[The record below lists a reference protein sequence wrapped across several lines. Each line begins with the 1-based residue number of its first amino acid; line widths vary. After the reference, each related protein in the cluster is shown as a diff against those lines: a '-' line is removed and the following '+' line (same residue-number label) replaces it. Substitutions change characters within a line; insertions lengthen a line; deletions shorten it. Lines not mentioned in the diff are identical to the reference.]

1 MSQNAAALKP
11 FESFD
16 AEHEATGF
24 GMWIFIGSEIMFF
37 GALFGAYV
45 ILRSEYGSA
54 FAEASRLTD
63 IALGTAN
70 TAVLLTS
77 SLTMALAVR
86 AAALGQRSATT
97 TFLVLTML
105 LGAVFLGIKS
115 LEYVH
120 DFEQHLVPGY
130 NFDRTGA
137 NALGVNA
144 LGVQLFFWL
153 YFVMTGLH
161 AVHLTI
167 GIGLLA
173 VIAVRARRSMRA
185 GSSHEVELTGL
196 YWHLIDI
203 VWIFLYPLLYL
214 VARA

>member
-1 MSQNAAALKP
+1 MNANTALVEP
-11 FESFD
+11 FESID
-16 AEHEATGF
+16 AKRDATRF
-24 GMWIFIGSEIMFF
+24 GMWVFIASEIMFF

-45 ILRSEYGSA
+45 VARNVYGSA

-63 IALGTAN
+63 VTLGTAN

-86 AAALGQRSATT
+86 AAALRQSSAVRV
-97 TFLVLTML
+97 FLIVTML
-105 LGAVFLGIKS
+105 LGIVFLGIKS

-120 DFEQHLVPGY
+120 DFEEHLVPGY

-137 NALGVNA
+137 DAHGMR
-144 LGVQLFFWL
+144 LFFAL

-161 AVHLTI
+161 AVHLII
-167 GIGLLA
+167 GIGVLTTMALRTRDA
-173 VIAVRARRSMRA
+173 DHPNLP
-185 GSSHEVELTGL
+185 HEVELCGL